1 MHVSFNTMAEVY
13 LFEERT
19 TPIDDDDD
27 QDQEDRQEI
36 LWWTSNEYKEFKR
49 KNKEMVGKLSY
60 YEKLEL
66 FYQPGDYRGLERM
79 MHIGGCGVNRQQ
91 QRQQQQRR
99 SKSYYVSRAIHAVR
113 LEQARQQLDGIIDN
127 EEQEQQQD
135 QDQQNDDP
143 TDIIAK
149 IYSTCCVESM
159 IQAERLGRIDAQEA
173 KIALETNW
181 DDTITNCTVSYDD
194 SNDDSDDSSSSSSS
208 SSSSCDIDDDDILL
222 KHKTRPTSSSSNDG
236 GNTNTINIGRM
247 NTTTTATIRRHQA
260 ERRIN
265 RSRKSLSSSS
275 SSSSILSRTK
285 DANSFKLAV
294 TTMIMNRADRRHQQ
308 AWI

>member
-1 MHVSFNTMAEVY
+1 MAEVY

-27 QDQEDRQEI
+27 DRDQEDRREI

-79 MHIGGCGVNRQQ
+79 MNIGSGV
-91 QRQQQQRR
+91 
-99 SKSYYVSRAIHAVR
+99 K
-113 LEQARQQLDGIIDN
+113 
-127 EEQEQQQD
+127 QEQQQD
-135 QDQQNDDP
+135 QDPQNNDDP

-208 SSSSCDIDDDDILL
+208 SSSSCDTDDDDILL
-222 KHKTRPTSSSSNDG
+222 KHKKRPTSSSSNDG
-236 GNTNTINIGRM
+236 DNINTISIGRM
-247 NTTTTATIRRHQA
+247 NTTTTTTIRRHQA

-265 RSRKSLSSSS
+265 RSRKSLSSS